1 MILNLLVLTLKMDWK
16 WKTYSSRTIKR
27 KISSLKKF
35 DAIFLKHN
43 EFNDDV
49 INSIKNYNPKLEI
62 FNTSYQI
69 KNLNKF
75 DFSKKYLIFSGI
87 GNPNNFRKILQ
98 KNKFNLIDEII
109 YPDHFEY
116 KIKDINYIIDR
127 AKKNDAEIITTEKDF
142 VKISKLD
149 DNKINFV
156 EIDLKIDDE
165 KNLLTL

>member
-1 MILNLLVLTLKMDWK
+1 MEIQIILE
-16 WKTYSSRTIKR
+16 
-27 KISSLKKF
+27 KF
-35 DAIFLKHN
+35 
-43 EFNDDV
+43 
-49 INSIKNYNPKLEI
+49 Y
-62 FNTSYQI
+62 
-69 KNLNKF
+69 
-75 DFSKKYLIFSGI
+75 
-87 GNPNNFRKILQ
+87 

-165 KNLLTL
+165 KKLIDFITKKIL